1 MKGRDIGLYLV
12 GIGILMLI
20 VYGLYKLMISL
31 SSVDPFVVSA
41 VIVIFMGMILLL
53 VSLIREKREDKIE
66 IKKEDVEP

>member
-53 VSLIREKREDKIE
+53 VSLIRDKREDKIE

>member
-53 VSLIREKREDKIE
+53 VSLIREKREDRIE
-66 IKKEDVEP
+66 IKKEDLEP